1 MEINIPESEIVDS
14 AVEMVN
20 DLRAEIDRLNME
32 AVTNSIN
39 FELLKVHLRLQ
50 LEETEGRFERTNEF
64 DSPEACNDYIK
75 AARFMSEN
83 FGRKDN
89 MIKEAKHW
97 YDNYSLPFK
106 S

>member
-32 AVTNSIN
+32 AVTNLIN

-64 DSPEACNDYIK
+64 DSPAACDDYIK
-75 AARFMSEN
+75 AAKFMAEN

-89 MIKEAKHW
+89 MITEAKHW

>member
-1 MEINIPESEIVDS
+1 MEINISESEMVDT
-14 AVEMVN
+14 AVEMVT
-20 DLRAEIDRLNME
+20 DLRNEIDRLNSE
-32 AVTNSIN
+32 AVKNSIN
-39 FELLKVHLRLQ
+39 FELLKTHLRLMLQ
-50 LEETEGRFERTNEF
+50 ETEGRFERTNDF

-75 AARFMSEN
+75 AAQFMAEN

-89 MIKEAKHW
+89 MIKEAKNW

>member
-1 MEINIPESEIVDS
+1 
-14 AVEMVN
+14 
-20 DLRAEIDRLNME
+20 ME
-32 AVTNSIN
+32 AVKNSID
-39 FELLKVHLRLQ
+39 FELTKVHLRLQ
-50 LEETEGRFERTNEF
+50 LQETEGRFERTREF
-64 DSPEACNDYIK
+64 DSTTACEDYIK
-75 AARFMSEN
+75 AAQFMADR